1 MKRLSQLILVLA
13 AAAMLFSCSGKY
25 ETVKGDP
32 LKTKI
37 YTMDNGLK
45 IYMTVN
51 KDEPRLQTMI
61 AVRTGGKNDP
71 ADNTGLAHYL
81 EHLMFK
87 GTENFGTQ
95 DFAAEK
101 PLLDKIEELYEVY
114 RTKTD
119 PAERRMLY
127 RQIDSVSYLA
137 SQIAIPNEYDK
148 LMAIIGSQ
156 GTNAFT
162 SEVMIITLLMELVS
176 VIIYM

>member
-1 MKRLSQLILVLA
+1 MKRITNLILA
-13 AAAMLFSCSGKY
+13 FTAMMMLFSCSGKY

-32 LKTKI
+32 LQTKI
-37 YTMDNGLK
+37 YTMDNGMK

-71 ADNTGLAHYL
+71 SDNTGLAHYL

-87 GTENFGTQ
+87 GTESFGTS
-95 DFAAEK
+95 DYAAEK
-101 PLLDKIEELYEVY
+101 PLLDEIERLYEVY

-119 PAERRMLY
+119 PVERRMLY

-148 LMAIIGSQ
+148 LMAMIGSQ

-162 SEVMIITLLMELVS
+162 SEDVTC
-176 VIIYM
+176 